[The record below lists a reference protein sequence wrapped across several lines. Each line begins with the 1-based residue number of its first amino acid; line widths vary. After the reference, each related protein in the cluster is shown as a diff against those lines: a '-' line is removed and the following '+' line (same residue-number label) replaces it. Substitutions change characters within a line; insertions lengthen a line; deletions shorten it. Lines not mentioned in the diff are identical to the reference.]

1 MTKMGTEQHTLI
13 NERIAVRAVILHQ
26 NKLLL
31 IHSNLG
37 DYKFPGGGVED
48 NENHKEALIREIRE
62 ETGYIHC
69 IVKDKIGTIVE
80 RKIDD
85 YNSEAIFQM
94 TSHYYVCKLFS
105 DEKVNQKLDDYEYEQ
120 DFTPVWV
127 PIDEAIKQN
136 ERVLKSLGKNDWVKR
151 ETFVLKEIKKDEWSI
166 AGSNR

>member
-1 MTKMGTEQHTLI
+1 MKKMGTEQHTLI
-13 NERIAVRAVILHQ
+13 NERIAVRAVILYQ

-62 ETGYIHC
+62 ESGYIHC
-69 IVKDKIGTIVE
+69 IVKDKLGTIVE

-94 TSHYYVCKLFS
+94 TSHYYVCELFS
-105 DEKVNQKLDDYEYEQ
+105 EEKVNQKLDDYEFEQ
-120 DFTPVWV
+120 DFTPVWM

-136 ERVLKSLGKNDWVKR
+136 ERVLESLGKNDWVKR
-151 ETFVLKEIKKDEWSI
+151 ETFVLKEIKKMNG
-166 AGSNR
+166 A